1 MRRVIIW
8 ILIAMAIVWGSSRRE
23 SAFADPQNINGGSFI
38 NGPLAV
44 HGALTVD
51 GPAVIHGEVRA
62 HKINVN
68 GPMVATLPHTERV
81 GEDARQFASATTIHG
96 PLKVRGSLDVDGE
109 LTVNG
114 PLICEKAHETPM
126 VASAEN
132 AAVPS
137 PAPERNVFG
146 FSELQHALGLPLK

>member
-1 MRRVIIW
+1 MRRVIVV
-8 ILIAMAIVWGSSRRE
+8 ILIATAIGWGCGRRG
-23 SAFADPQNINGGSFI
+23 SAFADPQYINGGSFV
-38 NGPLAV
+38 NGPLSV
-44 HGALTVD
+44 RGALIVD

-68 GPMVATLPHTERV
+68 GPMVATLPHNEHV
-81 GEDARQFASATTIHG
+81 GADGRQFATATTVHG

-114 PLICEKAHETPM
+114 PLICEKAHETPV
-126 VASAEN
+126 VASAQS
-132 AAVPS
+132 AP
-137 PAPERNVFG
+137 PERNIFG

>member
-1 MRRVIIW
+1 MRRVIVL
-8 ILIAMAIVWGSSRRE
+8 ILVAMAIVWGCGRRG
-23 SAFADPQNINGGSFI
+23 SAFADPQQINGGSFI

-51 GPAVIHGEVRA
+51 GPAIIHGEVHA

-68 GPMVATLPHTERV
+68 GPMIATLPHNEHA
-81 GEDARQFASATTIHG
+81 GAEGRQFETATTVHG
-96 PLKVRGSLDVDGE
+96 PLKVHGSLDVDGE

-114 PLICEKAHETPM
+114 PLVCEQAHETPP
-126 VASAEN
+126 VVSAQN
-132 AAVPS
+132 TM
-137 PAPERNVFG
+137 PERNVFG

>member
-1 MRRVIIW
+1 MRRVAVLILVALAIIW
-8 ILIAMAIVWGSSRRE
+8 GCGRHG
-23 SAFADPQNINGGSFI
+23 SAFADPQYINGGSFI
-38 NGPLAV
+38 DGPLAV

-68 GPMVATLPHTERV
+68 GPMVATLPHS
-81 GEDARQFASATTIHG
+81 ARQGSEGRQFETATTVHG

-114 PLICEKAHETPM
+114 PLICEKAHETP
-126 VASAEN
+126 VVE
-132 AAVPS
+132 AAQT
-137 PAPERNVFG
+137 PAPPERSVFG

>member
-1 MRRVIIW
+1 MRRAIMW
-8 ILIAMAIVWGSSRRE
+8 ILIAMAIVWGCGRRG

-62 HKINVN
+62 RKINVN
-68 GPMVATLPHTERV
+68 GPMVATLPHSERV
-81 GEDARQFASATTIHG
+81 GADGHQFETATTVHG

-114 PLICEKAHETPM
+114 PLICEQAHETPV
-126 VASAEN
+126 VASAQD
-132 AAVPS
+132 ASAPS

-146 FSELQHALGLPLK
+146 FSELQHALGLPLR